1 DLNRLPQ
8 MEFYNSF
15 IDLDLVERY
24 FVGLIMPSPYT
35 KIKEGTNIYNEF
47 LDELG
52 IFTLSG
58 YKFAKYLYKNGVF
71 EENTEISF
79 IRDFFKGDH

>member
-1 DLNRLPQ
+1 
-8 MEFYNSF
+8 MAFYDSF
-15 IDLDLVERY
+15 MDLDLVERD
-24 FVGLIMPSPYT
+24 FVGLIMSSPYT

-58 YKFAKYLYKNGVF
+58 YKFCKYLYKNGVF

-79 IRDFFKGDH
+79 IRDFFKEHSC